1 MCSFRW
7 CLNLNAFPHSGHLN
21 FRSTW
26 ESSLGWVFGWEEKT
40 ETENEEK
47 QKPKDKINPSSK
59 VMNYSKT
66 ENMRQ
71 LLFHLLFRGNLIPK
85 KDFLSFVTW
94 GRSEWQS
101 IVCFSNRSLWLK
113 DTLHLKQGKES
124 DKEVRLD
131 GEEISPDD
139 GTFRRWEVGEDVK
152 GRLTQLI
159 WEGATT
165 AWMLAMCSSR
175 EDSDRGP
182 RNSFPQ
188 WGQRDNCS
196 EHSVWKKEKEKE
208 KTIKSEWKM
217 INGGRERCIEKCSLF
232 FCLESSYCFFFS
244 SPFFF
249 FFFLSLFRLVST
261 SIVFFFPSYSASCS
275 FNSLVVFL

>member
-1 MCSFRW
+1 
-7 CLNLNAFPHSGHLN
+7 
-21 FRSTW
+21 
-26 ESSLGWVFGWEEKT
+26 
-40 ETENEEK
+40 
-47 QKPKDKINPSSK
+47 
-59 VMNYSKT
+59 
-66 ENMRQ
+66 MRQ

-244 SPFFF
+244 SP
-249 FFFLSLFRLVST
+249 LLLLLLLILVSF
-261 SIVFFFPSYSASCS
+261 SFY
-275 FNSLVVFL
+275 FNSLLLSIIFCLLLFQFSCSLSLAVNKEGKDRSMITDQDEGAEKRRRRRR